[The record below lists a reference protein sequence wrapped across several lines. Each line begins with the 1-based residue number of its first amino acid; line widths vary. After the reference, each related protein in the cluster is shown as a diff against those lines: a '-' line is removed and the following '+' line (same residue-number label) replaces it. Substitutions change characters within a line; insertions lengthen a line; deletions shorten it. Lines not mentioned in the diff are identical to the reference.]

1 MRYFL
6 VVGLLL
12 MGCADEGANSKQ
24 VDPVLDEQAS
34 VEVIAP
40 SPKVDPALEESL
52 RRIVVLEDL
61 LAQKDA
67 LLFSREMELLRF
79 QGTLAG
85 IKGAPDS
92 DLAIQARG
100 VTVDGTTAEGNTAEG
115 NTAEGNTAEGNTAE
129 GNTAEGNTAEENKGG
144 DPAKPALDPAQVRA
158 EEMRAT
164 LQGLLEADGVHN
176 YQLLTLGRL
185 EDGHAGPVVVR
196 LVDARGR
203 PSGLMAAER
212 LRLEASRAG
221 YTVTILLEEGYEEH
235 GGVSLPFDGATGVA
249 TRGRKPRGGVRRVTL
264 PGVNPAP
271 WIEALPEL
279 FGVEAQGGPPDDGL
293 WDLIAVRQEF
303 NRLLVA
309 DPSVGRWRLA
319 GLGGIVAGVLRDVQL
334 VELDGAGRPLRRL
347 FADALSLEKG
357 GDGGLR
363 IELTDGV
370 QMVGGER
377 TPFLEGR
384 FRLILPR
391 AEPKAWETAG
401 LPGLVPRPTLLARD
415 RGPDKNAPGG
425 N

>member
-1 MRYFL
+1 MRCCL
-6 VVGLLL
+6 AAGLLL
-12 MGCADEGANSKQ
+12 VGCADEGTNSKQ
-24 VDPVLDEQAS
+24 VDPVLDERAT
-34 VEVIAP
+34 VEVVAP
-40 SPKVDPALEESL
+40 TPKVDPALEESL
-52 RRIVVLEDL
+52 LRIAVLEDL

-92 DLAIQARG
+92 DLAIRARG
-100 VTVDGTTAEGNTAEG
+100 VTVEGNAAEGD
-115 NTAEGNTAEGNTAE
+115 
-129 GNTAEGNTAEENKGG
+129 KGTE
-144 DPAKPALDPAQVRA
+144 PAKPAPDPAQVRA

-176 YQLLTLGRL
+176 YQILTLGRL
-185 EDGHAGPVVVR
+185 EDGYAGPVVVR

-203 PSGLMAAER
+203 PAGLMAAER

-235 GGVSLPFDGATGVA
+235 GGVSLPFDGAAGVA

-303 NRLLVA
+303 NRLLAA
-309 DPSVGRWRLA
+309 DSSVGRWRLA
-319 GLGGIVAGVLRDVQL
+319 GLGGLVAGVLRDVQL

-357 GDGGLR
+357 GNGGLR

-370 QMVGGER
+370 QMVGGAR

-391 AEPKAWETAG
+391 AEPKAWEAAG

-415 RGPDKNAPGG
+415 RGLDKNAPVGD
-425 N
+425 

>member
-1 MRYFL
+1 MRCFL
-6 VVGLLL
+6 AVGLLL
-12 MGCADEGANSKQ
+12 IGCADEGANSKQ
-24 VDPVLDEQAS
+24 VDPVLDEQAP
-34 VEVIAP
+34 VVVIAP
-40 SPKVDPALEESL
+40 TLKVDPALEESL
-52 RRIVVLEDL
+52 LRIAVLEDL

-100 VTVDGTTAEGNTAEG
+100 VTVDGNTAGGNTAGGNTAEG
-115 NTAEGNTAEGNTAE
+115 D
-129 GNTAEGNTAEENKGG
+129 KGTE
-144 DPAKPALDPAQVRA
+144 PAKPAPDHAQVRA

-176 YQLLTLGRL
+176 YQILTLGRL

-203 PSGLMAAER
+203 PAGLMAAER

-235 GGVSLPFDGATGVA
+235 GGVSLPFDGAAGVA

-264 PGVNPAP
+264 PGVNPAH

-279 FGVEAQGGPPDDGL
+279 FGAEAQGGPPDDGL

-303 NRLLVA
+303 NRLLAA

-319 GLGGIVAGVLRDVQL
+319 GLGGLVAGVLRDVQL

-357 GDGGLR
+357 VDGGLR

-370 QMVGGER
+370 QMVGGAR

-391 AEPKAWETAG
+391 AEPKAWEAAG

-415 RGPDKNAPGG
+415 RGPDKNAPAG

>member
-1 MRYFL
+1 MRCFL

-40 SPKVDPALEESL
+40 SPQVDPALEESL

-100 VTVDGTTAEGNTAEG
+100 VTVDGT
-115 NTAEGNTAEGNTAE
+115 TAE

-303 NRLLVA
+303 NRLLAA

-319 GLGGIVAGVLRDVQL
+319 GLGGLVAGVLRDVQL

-391 AEPKAWETAG
+391 AEPKAWEAAG

>member
-1 MRYFL
+1 MRCFL
-6 VVGLLL
+6 AVCLLL

-24 VDPVLDEQAS
+24 VDPVLDEQAP
-34 VEVIAP
+34 VVVIAP
-40 SPKVDPALEESL
+40 TLKVDPALEESL
-52 RRIVVLEDL
+52 LRIAVLEDL

-100 VTVDGTTAEGNTAEG
+100 VTVDGNTAGGNTAEG
-115 NTAEGNTAEGNTAE
+115 D
-129 GNTAEGNTAEENKGG
+129 KGTE
-144 DPAKPALDPAQVRA
+144 PAKPAPDHAQVRA

-176 YQLLTLGRL
+176 YQILTLGRL

-203 PSGLMAAER
+203 PAGLMAAER

-235 GGVSLPFDGATGVA
+235 GGVSLPFDGAAGVA

-279 FGVEAQGGPPDDGL
+279 FGAEAQGGPPDDGL

-303 NRLLVA
+303 NRLLAA
-309 DPSVGRWRLA
+309 DPSVGRWRFA
-319 GLGGIVAGVLRDVQL
+319 GLGGLVAGVLRDVQL

-357 GDGGLR
+357 VDGGLR

-370 QMVGGER
+370 QMVGGAR

-391 AEPKAWETAG
+391 AEPKAWEAAG

-415 RGPDKNAPGG
+415 RGPDKNAPAG

>member
-115 NTAEGNTAEGNTAE
+115 NTAE
-129 GNTAEGNTAEENKGG
+129 ENKGG

-164 LQGLLEADGVHN
+164 LQGLLEADGVPTP
-176 YQLLTLGRL
+176 QG
-185 EDGHAGPVVVR
+185 
-196 LVDARGR
+196 
-203 PSGLMAAER
+203 
-212 LRLEASRAG
+212 
-221 YTVTILLEEGYEEH
+221 
-235 GGVSLPFDGATGVA
+235 SLP
-249 TRGRKPRGGVRRVTL
+249 
-264 PGVNPAP
+264 
-271 WIEALPEL
+271 E
-279 FGVEAQGGPPDDGL
+279 
-293 WDLIAVRQEF
+293 
-303 NRLLVA
+303 
-309 DPSVGRWRLA
+309 
-319 GLGGIVAGVLRDVQL
+319 
-334 VELDGAGRPLRRL
+334 
-347 FADALSLEKG
+347 
-357 GDGGLR
+357 
-363 IELTDGV
+363 
-370 QMVGGER
+370 
-377 TPFLEGR
+377 
-384 FRLILPR
+384 
-391 AEPKAWETAG
+391 
-401 LPGLVPRPTLLARD
+401 
-415 RGPDKNAPGG
+415 
-425 N
+425 

>member
-1 MRYFL
+1 MRCFL
-6 VVGLLL
+6 AVGLLL

-40 SPKVDPALEESL
+40 SPQVDPALEESL
-52 RRIVVLEDL
+52 LRIAVLEDL

-100 VTVDGTTAEGNTAEG
+100 VTVEGATAEGDTAEG
-115 NTAEGNTAEGNTAE
+115 
-129 GNTAEGNTAEENKGG
+129 NKGG

-176 YQLLTLGRL
+176 YQILTLGRL

-319 GLGGIVAGVLRDVQL
+319 GLGGLVAGVLRDVQL

-391 AEPKAWETAG
+391 ADPKVWEAAG

-415 RGPDKNAPGG
+415 RGPDKNAPAG

>member
-1 MRYFL
+1 MC
-6 VVGLLL
+6 LLL

-24 VDPVLDEQAS
+24 VDPVLDEQAP
-34 VEVIAP
+34 VVVIAP
-40 SPKVDPALEESL
+40 TLKVDPALEESL
-52 RRIVVLEDL
+52 LRIAVLEDL

-100 VTVDGTTAEGNTAEG
+100 VTVDGNTAGGNTAEG
-115 NTAEGNTAEGNTAE
+115 D
-129 GNTAEGNTAEENKGG
+129 KGTE
-144 DPAKPALDPAQVRA
+144 PAKPAPDHAQVRA

-176 YQLLTLGRL
+176 YQILTLGRL

-203 PSGLMAAER
+203 PAGLMAAER

-235 GGVSLPFDGATGVA
+235 GGVSLPFDGAAGVA

-279 FGVEAQGGPPDDGL
+279 FGAEAQGGPPDDGL

-303 NRLLVA
+303 NRLLAA

-319 GLGGIVAGVLRDVQL
+319 GLGGLVAGVLRDVQL

-357 GDGGLR
+357 VDGGLR

-370 QMVGGER
+370 QMVGGAR

-391 AEPKAWETAG
+391 AEPKAWEAAG

-415 RGPDKNAPGG
+415 RGPDKNAPAG

>member
-1 MRYFL
+1 MRCFL
-6 VVGLLL
+6 AVGLLL

-40 SPKVDPALEESL
+40 SPQVDPALEESL
-52 RRIVVLEDL
+52 LRIAVLEDL

-100 VTVDGTTAEGNTAEG
+100 VTVDGATAEGDTAEG
-115 NTAEGNTAEGNTAE
+115 
-129 GNTAEGNTAEENKGG
+129 NKGG

-176 YQLLTLGRL
+176 YQILTLGRL

-319 GLGGIVAGVLRDVQL
+319 GLGGLVAGVLRDVQL

-391 AEPKAWETAG
+391 ADPKVWEAAG

-415 RGPDKNAPGG
+415 RGPDKNAPAG

>member
-100 VTVDGTTAEGNTAEG
+100 VTVDGT
-115 NTAEGNTAEGNTAE
+115 TAEGNTAE

>member
-1 MRYFL
+1 MRCFL
-6 VVGLLL
+6 AVCLLL

-24 VDPVLDEQAS
+24 VDPVLDEQAP
-34 VEVIAP
+34 VVVIAP
-40 SPKVDPALEESL
+40 TLKVDPALEESL
-52 RRIVVLEDL
+52 LRIAVLEDL

-100 VTVDGTTAEGNTAEG
+100 VTVDGNTAGGNTAEG
-115 NTAEGNTAEGNTAE
+115 D
-129 GNTAEGNTAEENKGG
+129 KGTE
-144 DPAKPALDPAQVRA
+144 PAKPAPDHAQVRA

-176 YQLLTLGRL
+176 YQILTLGRL

-203 PSGLMAAER
+203 PAGLMAAER

-235 GGVSLPFDGATGVA
+235 GGVSLPFDGAAGVA

-279 FGVEAQGGPPDDGL
+279 FGAEAQGGPPDDGL

-303 NRLLVA
+303 NRLLAA

-319 GLGGIVAGVLRDVQL
+319 GLGGLVAGVLRDVQL

-357 GDGGLR
+357 VDGGLR

-370 QMVGGER
+370 QMVGGAR

-391 AEPKAWETAG
+391 AEPKAWEAAG

-415 RGPDKNAPGG
+415 RGPDKNAPAG

>member
-100 VTVDGTTAEGNTAEG
+100 VTVDGT
-115 NTAEGNTAEGNTAE
+115 TAEGNTAE

-363 IELTDGV
+363 MELTDGV
-370 QMVGGER
+370 QMVGDER

-391 AEPKAWETAG
+391 AEPKAWEAAG

-415 RGPDKNAPGG
+415 RGPDEIAPGG

>member
-1 MRYFL
+1 MRCFL
-6 VVGLLL
+6 AVCLLL

-24 VDPVLDEQAS
+24 VDPVLDEQAP
-34 VEVIAP
+34 VVVIAP
-40 SPKVDPALEESL
+40 TLKVDPALEESL
-52 RRIVVLEDL
+52 LRIAVLEDL

-100 VTVDGTTAEGNTAEG
+100 VTVDGNTAGGNTAGGNTAEG
-115 NTAEGNTAEGNTAE
+115 D
-129 GNTAEGNTAEENKGG
+129 KGTE
-144 DPAKPALDPAQVRA
+144 PAKPAPDHAQVRA

-176 YQLLTLGRL
+176 YQILTLGRL

-203 PSGLMAAER
+203 PAGLMAAER

-235 GGVSLPFDGATGVA
+235 GGVSLPFDGAAGVA

-279 FGVEAQGGPPDDGL
+279 FGAEAQGGPPDDGL

-303 NRLLVA
+303 NRLLAA

-319 GLGGIVAGVLRDVQL
+319 GLGGLVAGVLRDVQL

-357 GDGGLR
+357 VDGGLR

-370 QMVGGER
+370 QMVGGAR

-391 AEPKAWETAG
+391 AEPKAWEAAG

-415 RGPDKNAPGG
+415 RGPDKNAPAG

>member
-1 MRYFL
+1 MRCFL
-6 VVGLLL
+6 AVGLLL

-24 VDPVLDEQAS
+24 VAPVLDEQAP
-34 VEVIAP
+34 VVVIAP
-40 SPKVDPALEESL
+40 TPKVDPALEESRL
-52 RRIVVLEDL
+52 RIAVLEDL

-79 QGTLAG
+79 QGALAG

-100 VTVDGTTAEGNTAEG
+100 VTVDANTAGGNTADG
-115 NTAEGNTAEGNTAE
+115 D
-129 GNTAEGNTAEENKGG
+129 KGTE
-144 DPAKPALDPAQVRA
+144 PAKPAPDPAQVRA

-176 YQLLTLGRL
+176 YQILTLGRL
-185 EDGHAGPVVVR
+185 EDGHVGPVVVR

-203 PSGLMAAER
+203 PAGLMAAER

-235 GGVSLPFDGATGVA
+235 GGVSLPFDGAVGVA

-279 FGVEAQGGPPDDGL
+279 FGAEAQGGPPDDGL

-303 NRLLVA
+303 NRLLAA

-319 GLGGIVAGVLRDVQL
+319 GLGGLVAGVLRDVQL

-370 QMVGGER
+370 QMVGGAR

-391 AEPKAWETAG
+391 AEPKAWEAAG

-415 RGPDKNAPGG
+415 RGPTKNAPAG

>member
-1 MRYFL
+1 MRCFL

-100 VTVDGTTAEGNTAEG
+100 VTVDGT
-115 NTAEGNTAEGNTAE
+115 TAEGNTAE

-319 GLGGIVAGVLRDVQL
+319 GLGGIVAEVLRDVQL

-357 GDGGLR
+357 GEGGLR

>member
-1 MRYFL
+1 MRCFL
-6 VVGLLL
+6 AVGLLL

-24 VDPVLDEQAS
+24 VDPVLDEQAP
-34 VEVIAP
+34 VVVIAP
-40 SPKVDPALEESL
+40 SPQVDPALEESL
-52 RRIVVLEDL
+52 LRIAVLEDL

-100 VTVDGTTAEGNTAEG
+100 VTVEGATAEGDTAEG
-115 NTAEGNTAEGNTAE
+115 
-129 GNTAEGNTAEENKGG
+129 NKGG

-176 YQLLTLGRL
+176 YQILTLGRL

-319 GLGGIVAGVLRDVQL
+319 GLGGLVAGVLRDVQL

-391 AEPKAWETAG
+391 AEPKAWEAAG

>member
-1 MRYFL
+1 MRCFL
-6 VVGLLL
+6 AGGLLL
-12 MGCADEGANSKQ
+12 MGCADEGANSNQ

-40 SPKVDPALEESL
+40 TPQVDPALEESL
-52 RRIVVLEDL
+52 LRIAALEDL

-79 QGTLAG
+79 QGALAD

-100 VTVDGTTAEGNTAEG
+100 VTVDGNTAGENTAGENTAGENTAEG
-115 NTAEGNTAEGNTAE
+115 D
-129 GNTAEGNTAEENKGG
+129 KGSEQ
-144 DPAKPALDPAQVRA
+144 AKPALDPAQVRA
-158 EEMRAT
+158 EELRAT

-176 YQLLTLGRL
+176 YQILTLGRL
-185 EDGHAGPVVVR
+185 KDGHAGPVVVR

-221 YTVTILLEEGYEEH
+221 YTVTVLLEEGYEEH
-235 GGVSLPFDGATGVA
+235 GGVSLPFDGAAGVA

-264 PGVNPAP
+264 PGVNPVP

-279 FGVEAQGGPPDDGL
+279 FGAEAQGGPPDDGL

-303 NRLLVA
+303 NRLLSA

-319 GLGGIVAGVLRDVQL
+319 GLGGLVAGVLRDVQL

-370 QMVGGER
+370 QLVGGER

-391 AEPKAWETAG
+391 AEPTAWEDAG

-415 RGPDKNAPGG
+415 RGPEKNGPAG